1 MYSFFNYY
9 TIMKELKDKKFP
21 RLKMIEFYNQTHNVS
36 LTAKL
41 FSTSRKT
48 VYKWIKRFKEFGIS
62 GLSDFSKRP
71 KHSPKA
77 TPLELKQ
84 KVIEAKKKYKYLGA
98 EQVKILANLPLCP
111 DTIRKI
117 WREAGLPPRKRQ
129 KKHVIKQ
136 NLRNVKKKWALF
148 QQIDVDVKHL
158 DDIPAYFLPMKSLNL
173 PIYQYTARDVTS
185 GLVFWAFAYEY
196 SLSNSLYFLNY
207 LINFLNSFNINLSNI
222 TIQTD
227 NGSEFIGSS
236 NAKSI
241 SHFTKT
247 CMNYGITHST
257 IPPGAHRFQ
266 SDVET
271 FHNLEEVEF
280 FDIESDSFT
289 SLKDFL
295 DKAYTYQLF
304 FNLVR
309 PNTYKENK
317 TPWDIVREKN
327 PELPKE
333 ICMLPPIILDK
344 MINQE
349 YMESV
354 YHVCRAPLK
363 GEL

>member
-1 MYSFFNYY
+1 MNPYFNYY
-9 TIMKELKDKKFP
+9 TIMKKIKDKKFL
-21 RLKMIEFYNQTHNVS
+21 RLQMIEHYQKTHNIS

-48 VYKWIKRFKEFGIS
+48 VYKWLKRYEKFGFAD
-62 GLSDFSKRP
+62 LDDYSKRP
-71 KHSPKA
+71 KNPPNA

-84 KVIEAKKKYKYLGA
+84 KVIEAKKKYKSLGA
-98 EQVKILANLPLCP
+98 EQVKILADLPLCP

-117 WREAGLPPRKRQ
+117 WREAGFPSRKRQ
-129 KKHVIKQ
+129 KKHKIKQ
-136 NLRNVKKKWALF
+136 NLRNVKKQWALF
-148 QQIDVDVKHL
+148 HQIDIDVKFL
-158 DDIPAYFLPMKSLNL
+158 NDIPSFFLPMKSLNL
-173 PIYQYTARDVTS
+173 PRYQYTARDVTS

-196 SLSNSLYFLNY
+196 SISNSVSFLNY

-247 CMNYGITHST
+247 CMHYGITHFT

-280 FDIESDSFT
+280 FDIESASFT

-304 FNLVR
+304 FNLIR

-317 TPWDIVREKN
+317 TPYDIVREK
-327 PELPKE
+327 K
-333 ICMLPPIILDK
+333 
-344 MINQE
+344 
-349 YMESV
+349 S
-354 YHVCRAPLK
+354 
-363 GEL
+363 

>member
-1 MYSFFNYY
+1 MNQYLNYY
-9 TIMKELKDKKFP
+9 ILMKNFKDKKFL
-21 RLKMIEFYNQTHNVS
+21 RLQMIEHYKQTLNVS
-36 LTAKL
+36 LTAKC
-41 FSTSRKT
+41 FSTTRKT
-48 VYKWIKRFKEFGIS
+48 VYKWIKRFEEFGIS
-62 GLSDFSKRP
+62 GLFDYSKRP

-84 KVIEAKKKYKYLGA
+84 RVIEAKKKYKFLGA
-98 EQVKILANLPLCP
+98 EQVKILADLPLCP

-117 WREAGLPPRKRQ
+117 WREAGFPPRKRQ

-148 QQIDVDVKHL
+148 QQIDIDVKHL
-158 DDIPAYFLPMKSLNL
+158 YDIPAFFLPIKSLNL

-185 GLVFWAFAYEY
+185 GLVFWAFAYE
-196 SLSNSLYFLNY
+196 SSISNSLFFLNY
-207 LINFLNSFNINLSNI
+207 LINFFNSFNINLSNI

-227 NGSEFIGSS
+227 NGPEFIGNI
-236 NAKSI
+236 NAKSL
-241 SHFTKT
+241 SAFTKT
-247 CMNYGITHST
+247 CLHYGMIHST
-257 IPPGAHRFQ
+257 IPPGAHKFQ

-304 FNLVR
+304 FNLIR

-349 YMESV
+349 YMKSV
-354 YHVCRAPLK
+354 YHVCQNPC
-363 GEL
+363 